1 MGWGVPGK
9 PCATTCRI
17 PRFRHME
24 SRRVWKPDAQPGTQY
39 RPSQRTIQLVH
50 LKSLLSLALFAAPL
64 LACAQTTTHIEFDSP
79 RHFVTY
85 VSPKPPEGK
94 PAEMDEHDGG
104 SADVTLPGSGTL
116 YVWDRSN
123 GNLAAKAVGDAGK
136 LWHVTSKDL
145 SKIGIVSV
153 QVQYQGE
160 PVAAARVSLK
170 DKAREQSQ
178 ILDRSAEGE
187 ADFYAI
193 QPGTIYVTVE
203 YRSGGTAA
211 TPVVQ
216 QFTLDLDRHSP
227 DPLLTVAL
235 PNRVETITPVASA
248 SAATAPATKA
258 APARHVNL
266 LGAAFVYLVALAA
279 AVAAA
284 YWLYLWA
291 MKNPD
296 WLAARLKKAGVDIPQ
311 PQAPVDDTVVVADV
325 EPPKPAPPSKIILG
339 DAEPIAAPVSTM
351 VSHEPRLVGAH
362 GQTVQ
367 LAQGE
372 MIVGREAGLGLSLV
386 GESSVSRHHASITR
400 QGSSVSVKDL
410 GSTNGTFVNGRRIDT
425 DVHVS
430 PGDEIQFGAVKFR
443 LEG

>member
-1 MGWGVPGK
+1 M
-9 PCATTCRI
+9 
-17 PRFRHME
+17 
-24 SRRVWKPDAQPGTQY
+24 
-39 RPSQRTIQLVH
+39 H
-50 LKSLLSLALFAAPL
+50 LKFLLPLAMCLAPL
-64 LACAQTTTHIEFDSP
+64 AANAQATMHIEFDSP

-85 VSPKPPEGK
+85 ISPKPPESK
-94 PAEMDEHDGG
+94 PAEMDEHEGG

-136 LWHVTSKDL
+136 LWHITSKDL
-145 SKIGIVSV
+145 SKVGMVSV

-178 ILDRSAEGE
+178 ILDRSADGE
-187 ADFYAI
+187 ADFYAV

-216 QFTLDLDRHSP
+216 QFNLDLDRRTP
-227 DPLLTVAL
+227 DPLLSVAV
-235 PNRVETITPVASA
+235 PSAVETVTPVASTA
-248 SAATAPATKA
+248 QSAQQSKLPPAPRANPIGTAI
-258 APARHVNL
+258 
-266 LGAAFVYLVALAA
+266 VYLVALAA
-279 AVAAA
+279 AIAAA
-284 YWLYLWA
+284 CGLYRWA

-296 WLAARLKKAGVDIPQ
+296 WLAAHLKKAGVDVPQ
-311 PQAPVDDTVVVADV
+311 PQPPVDQSVAVVDV

-339 DAEPIAAPVSTM
+339 DAEPLAPATVA
-351 VSHEPRLVGAH
+351 VNQEPHLVRSN
-362 GQTVQ
+362 GQTSK

-372 MIVGREAGLGLSLV
+372 TIVGREDGLGLSLA
-386 GESSVSRHHASITR
+386 GESSVSRRHASINR
-400 QGSSVSVKDL
+400 QGSSVVVKDL

-425 DVHVS
+425 DMQVS